1 MSNILNNFKI
11 SEERE
16 DFSAIHATIKE
27 GIDFKGTNLWILIFA
42 IFIASLGLNINSTA
56 VVIGAMLISP
66 LMAPIV
72 GLGFGMAVNDLALL
86 KKAISAYTFAA
97 LIGLGAS
104 TIYFSI
110 SPINEAHS
118 EILARTAPTIYD
130 VLIAFFG
137 GLAGMLA
144 TSSRLKGN
152 VIPGVAIATALM
164 PPLCT
169 AGYGLATLQFSLF
182 FGALYLFV
190 INTVFIALASL
201 LTTRFLHYP
210 FRSYPDEAQKQKNNR
225 IVWIIT
231 VVTVLPSVYFGYGL
245 VQQDKYQQEANR
257 YIQFETAL
265 PNDYLLQKTIDP
277 KSKTITLVYGGSPIT
292 ETQEIALASR
302 LEKYDLTGTKL
313 VVQQGFAYLEKK
325 QENPNNQ
332 MSLLLGEKDRE
343 IARFKGQL
351 DSISLEKGLREQIYR
366 ELKAQQ
372 PSVSD
377 FNLTTTVLLN
387 DSTQT
392 PIWMASMMTQQALKK
407 EEKARIQRWLEAR
420 LQTQHLKLFFE

>member
-1 MSNILNNFKI
+1 
-11 SEERE
+11 
-16 DFSAIHATIKE
+16 
-27 GIDFKGTNLWILIFA
+27 
-42 IFIASLGLNINSTA
+42 
-56 VVIGAMLISP
+56 
-66 LMAPIV
+66 MAPIV

-86 KKAISAYTFAA
+86 KKAIFAYTFAA
-97 LIGLGAS
+97 LVGLGAS

-332 MSLLLGEKDRE
+332 MSLLLREKDRE